1 MKYFY
6 CILLLFSLSIQAQFQ
21 LSGIVKD
28 ASSNKPLPFASI
40 YISTGMNTISDVDG
54 KFSITTL
61 APISEFTI
69 SYIGY
74 DKKTTLTEKGRS
86 FYQISLHQNTNNL
99 QEVIIPRENPAVAI
113 IRKVIAKK
121 TQNNPLKKLDS
132 FEFKCYNNLVI
143 TANPDSIS
151 SKIDTISIL
160 KNNIKIDSS
169 NYKFKKTVQKQH
181 LFQTEKVSLYQYN
194 GNQLKETILGTKMA
208 APQGVN

>member
-6 CILLLFSLSIQAQFQ
+6 CSFLLFSISIQAQFQ

-28 ASSNKPLPFASI
+28 GSNNKPLPFASI
-40 YISTGMNTISDVDG
+40 YVSTGMNTISDVDG

-74 DKKTTLTEKGRS
+74 DKKTTLTEKERS

-99 QEVIIPRENPAVAI
+99 QEIIIPSENPAVAI

-181 LFQTEKVSLYQYN
+181 LFQTEKV
-194 GNQLKETILGTKMA
+194 
-208 APQGVN
+208 